1 MTTIGQRIKKR
12 RLELGLSQEELAK
25 RMGNKS
31 RASVCTVEKDKE
43 DLTTDRIRKYAE
55 ALETTP
61 TYLMG
66 WEDENGELTL
76 LGRVGT
82 SYINGDFLSTVTED
96 EIEILTR
103 LRSIPEKDKTRVLDL
118 WESYYLEYMD
128 DKKESSLA

>member
-1 MTTIGQRIKKR
+1 MMTIGQRIKKR

-96 EIEILTR
+96 EIDILAK
-103 LRSIPEKDKTRVLDL
+103 LRSIPEKDRTRVLDL
-118 WESYYLEYMD
+118 LDSFYKEYLYE
-128 DKKESSLA
+128 KKETSLA

>member
-118 WESYYLEYMD
+118 LESYYLEYMD